1 MMRIMKRVGL
11 SMLLVLLAAANAFAQ
26 NAGAAAVEE
35 DTPKSYILAYVLV
48 LLVTVLGVVAACRP
62 SRRADRPKMVEK
74 DLEEKIRQMGGKTE

>member
-26 NAGAAAVEE
+26 KAGAAAEE
-35 DTPKSYILAYVLV
+35 EAPKSYILAYVLV